1 MRARRYQELVDY
13 VEERWPSL
21 STLASEYSGN
31 QNGYG
36 LMADVALA
44 YSHTGNMARFDEAM
58 RFVDQR
64 ISKLAEQGINN
75 FVFWGNQAIY
85 YAMLGDIDAAFD
97 HLQPAVEGGW
107 VIVGDP
113 VEVEPALAALEN
125 DPRFTEIEATMLAR
139 VNEYRGLLDLA
150 PFDENYQVVQQ
161 PAM

>member
-1 MRARRYQELVDY
+1 
-13 VEERWPSL
+13 
-21 STLASEYSGN
+21 
-31 QNGYG
+31 
-36 LMADVALA
+36 
-44 YSHTGNMARFDEAM
+44 M

-97 HLQPAVEGGW
+97 HLQSAVEGGW

-125 DPRFTEIEATMLAR
+125 DPRFTEIEAKMLAR
-139 VNEYRGLLDLA
+139 VNDYRGLLDLA
-150 PFDENYQVVQQ
+150 PFDANYQVVLH
-161 PAM
+161 PTM